1 MMNDLQRTSSRIT
14 RRTFLKH
21 SSKILAGLITTS
33 LAGGVYSY
41 KWERFRYEIKEIDL
55 KVKYLPAAFEG
66 WRIVQFSDIHMGFF
80 YGEEDFKPVVKMIN
94 RLKPDIIFFTGDLI
108 EAGNRQPER
117 YVPLLQELETP
128 RGGKWA
134 VIGNHDMSIK
144 EQVSLVLQKS
154 DFKVLDNSNDYIE
167 ANQHRLYIAGIDD
180 VMYGAPNLKKAVE
193 GISEDSS
200 VLLLAHEPDIAEET
214 CNYPIS
220 AQFSGH
226 SHGGQVRFP
235 LLGYHFKQEF
245 ARKYDDGLYR
255 VGKGKMPLYVN
266 RGIGTTNLPI
276 RFFCRPEITVFHLTS
291 LV

>member
-1 MMNDLQRTSSRIT
+1 MMNDLQRTSNRIT

-117 YVPLLQELETP
+117 YIPLLQELETP

-144 EQVSLVLQKS
+144 DKVTWVLQNS
-154 DFKVLDNSNDYIE
+154 GFTVLDNIHAKIE
-167 ANQHRLYIAGIDD
+167 TGQQHLYIAGIDD
-180 VMYGAPNLKKAVE
+180 VMYGFPNIEQAVE
-193 GISEDSS
+193 GIPIDTC
-200 VLLLAHEPDIAEET
+200 VLLLAHEPDIADE
-214 CNYPIS
+214 CSRYPIS

-226 SHGGQVRFP
+226 SHGGQVRLPFFGS
-235 LLGYHFKQEF
+235 LIKQRL
-245 ARKYDDGLYR
+245 ASTYDHGLYQ
-255 VGKGKMPLYVN
+255 VGESKMPLYVN
-266 RGIGTTNLPI
+266 RGIGTTNLPV
-276 RFFCRPEITVFHLTS
+276 RLFCRPEITVFRLTKN
-291 LV
+291 L